1 MRDFHLVFG
10 HSLVLLKS
18 LEGKE
23 SVNPDELGYMLV
35 SKIGATNSRGQNILP
50 TGMIFLNY
58 MTGDAARLT
67 RATRCQCGRNTPV
80 LYDIQRIEF
89 SSGKSRHG
97 CQVA

>member
-18 LEGKE
+18 LSGREF
-23 SVNPDELGYMLV
+23 VQPNELGYTLV
-35 SKIGATNSRGQNILP
+35 SKIGATNSSGDNVLP

-67 RATRCQCGRNTPV
+67 TDVACECGRNTPI
-80 LYDIQRIEF
+80 LHDIQRVEF
-89 SSGKSRHG
+89 NEGKARHG
-97 CQVA
+97 CQMD